1 MATQTFLSNATVNIT
16 QGATTWDVSDQCSNV
31 TLTVGNEPLEST
43 AFTSSGSPAGRTY
56 VAGLQTVE
64 VSMTMYLAYGSTA
77 APDTET
83 EAVLAACVG
92 KSSTLVISP
101 SGTTESA
108 ANPEYTI
115 TGAYLE
121 SFTPINSAIGELA
134 TVEVTF
140 TGGTFAR
147 DNT

>member
-1 MATQTFLSNATVNIT
+1 
-16 QGATTWDVSDQCSNV
+16 
-31 TLTVGNEPLEST
+31 
-43 AFTSSGSPAGRTY
+43 
-56 VAGLQTVE
+56 
-64 VSMTMYLAYGSTA
+64 MYLAYGSTA

-115 TGAYLE
+115 TGAFLE

-147 DNT
+147 DIT

>member
-56 VAGLQTVE
+56 VAGLQQVE

-83 EAVLAACVG
+83 ETVLAACVG

-115 TGAYLE
+115 TGAFLE

-140 TGGTFAR
+140 TGGTFVR
-147 DNT
+147 DIT